1 MLFRV
6 RRGRAWSGDDRQ
18 RGLRSSGLGP
28 GEWLPTVRVCPVSTR
43 FGTGHRVLV
52 AGGAGFVPSHVVDRL
67 LERGA
72 SVVVVD
78 NFITGAKE
86 NVAHHE
92 GNPQFTLVE
101 ADVAEPLPSGIAAL
115 DAPFDAILHLA
126 SPASPTDFRR
136 YAIEIMRVN
145 GIGTLN
151 LLERAIAD
159 GARFLLASTSEAYGD
174 PLVHPQPETYWG
186 NVNPVGVRS
195 VYDESKRFAEAA
207 TMAYHR
213 DRGADVA
220 IVRIFNTYGPRM
232 ALGDGRAIP
241 TFITQALRGE
251 PLTVTGSGEQTRSI
265 CYVDDLVRGILALL
279 DSTQTGPVNCGTEHE
294 ISMRELAEL
303 IVALTGSDSPV
314 VHIEKA
320 PDDPERRRPDLT
332 LARQL
337 LGYEPTVPPEVGLSR
352 TISYFR
358 ERLT

>member
-1 MLFRV
+1 MGEHVMTVVEPRFRE
-6 RRGRAWSGDDRQ
+6 GS
-18 RGLRSSGLGP
+18 
-28 GEWLPTVRVCPVSTR
+28 
-43 FGTGHRVLV
+43 RVLV

-72 SVVVVD
+72 EVVVVD

-92 GNPQFTLVE
+92 GNPRFAMVE
-101 ADVAEPLPSGIAAL
+101 ADISEPLPTGVPAL
-115 DAPFDAILHLA
+115 DGRFDAILHLA

-136 YAIEIMRVN
+136 YALEIMRVN
-145 GIGTLN
+145 GVGTLH
-151 LLERAIAD
+151 LLERAMAD
-159 GARFLLASTSEAYGD
+159 RARFLFASTSEAYGD

-186 NVNPVGVRS
+186 NVNPNGVRS

-207 TMAYHR
+207 AMAYHR

-251 PLTVTGSGEQTRSI
+251 PLTVMGTGEQTRSI

-279 DSTQTGPVNCGTEHE
+279 DSHETGPVNCGTEHE
-294 ISMRELAEL
+294 ISMGALATT
-303 IVALTGSDSPV
+303 IVSLVGSSSPV
-314 VHIEKA
+314 VHVAKA

-332 LARQL
+332 LARRL
-337 LGYEPTVPPEVGLSR
+337 LGYEPTVPPEEGLRR
-352 TISYFR
+352 TIEYFR
-358 ERLT
+358 RRLA